1 MGVEELKEL
10 GSLVESRGNSAV
22 ISVSK
27 AGPEFKKFTL
37 VFRQAF
43 GSNTFIPHN
52 HSINQSINR

>member
-27 AGPEFKKFTL
+27 AGPEL
-37 VFRQAF
+37 R
-43 GSNTFIPHN
+43 NLP
-52 HSINQSINR
+52 